1 MDVFLICS
9 AVLVLLYFALALNVS
24 RQRGRTKTGIGLGD
38 DPSGPLNKAVRTHG
52 NAAEYVPILIALFLY
67 FHLSGAGGWIAWVAV
82 GVTVCRALHAIGMLM
97 TVTFDGPPHP
107 LRAIGAAGTYLGGFA
122 LGVALLLRAFS

>member
-67 FHLSGAGGWIAWVAV
+67 FHLSGAGGWIARSAPD
-82 GVTVCRALHAIGMLM
+82 GR
-97 TVTFDGPPHP
+97 DGPPRESARWHR
-107 LRAIGAAGTYLGGFA
+107 RAGRPRKNAEMD
-122 LGVALLLRAFS
+122 S